1 MAERQ
6 VERFVQVAAGE
17 DWGPGGLEWVAHSY
31 YRIIRNYRARPATL
45 AAVLE
50 VAGYDTSVR

>member
-1 MAERQ
+1 
-6 VERFVQVAAGE
+6 
-17 DWGPGGLEWVAHSY
+17 VAHSY